1 MALVGK
7 WTKIEQVQSETETEI
22 VTINYPAELPEGHP
36 DFDKAG
42 TTEEIEVPKIDTVET
57 VFEDVYTVVHSVN
70 SWKQPIDGNTNTL
83 FNICYRI
90 YNSKEDRVNDYNS
103 FIYEEHIASVKV
115 DYNLEENEIQQAYK
129 LVNLEQGLE
138 ELIND

>member
-22 VTINYPAELPEGHP
+22 VTIDYPAELPEGHP

-42 TTEEIEVPKIDTVET
+42 TTEDIEVPKMDIVET
-57 VFEDVYTVVHSVN
+57 VFEDVYVIIHSVN
-70 SWKQPIDGNTNTL
+70 SWKQKVVEENKTL
-83 FNICYRI
+83 FNICFRI
-90 YNSKEDRVNDYNS
+90 YESKDDRLNDNNS
-103 FIYEEHIASVKV
+103 FIFEEHILGQEV
-115 DYNLEENEIQQAYK
+115 DYSLSENEIQQAYS
-129 LVNLEQGLE
+129 LLNIQQGFE

>member
-36 DFDKAG
+36 YFDKAG
-42 TTEEIEVPKIDTVET
+42 TTEEIEVPKIDIVET
-57 VFEDVYTVVHSVN
+57 VFENVYTVVHSIN
-70 SWKQPIDGNTNTL
+70 SWKHIIENETDTL

-90 YNSKEDRVNDYNS
+90 YSSKEDRLNDYNS
-103 FIYEEHIASVKV
+103 FIYEEHIVSTKV
-115 DYNLEENEIQQAYK
+115 DYSLDESEIQQAYK
-129 LVNLEQGLE
+129 LVNSEQGLE

>member
-22 VTINYPAELPEGHP
+22 VTINYPAEFPEGHP

-42 TTEEIEVPKIDTVET
+42 TTEEIEVPKTDIVET
-57 VFEDVYTVVHSVN
+57 IFEDVYVVVHSIN
-70 SWKQPIDGNTNTL
+70 SWKHIIESKTDTL
-83 FNICYRI
+83 FNITFRVYE
-90 YNSKEDRVNDYNS
+90 SKEHRENNYNNYLQEP
-103 FIYEEHIASVKV
+103 FILSQTV
-115 DYNLEENEIQQAYK
+115 DYSLDKNEIQQAYDLIK
-129 LVNLEQGLE
+129 IKQGFE

>member
-7 WTKIEQVQSETETEI
+7 WIKIEQVQSETETKK
-22 VTINYPAELPEGHP
+22 VTIDYPAELPEGHS

-42 TTEEIEVPKIDTVET
+42 TTEEIEVPKVDIVET
-57 VFEDVYTVVHSVN
+57 VFEDVYVVVHSIN
-70 SWKQPIDGNTNTL
+70 SWKHIFDGSTETL

-90 YNSKEDRVNDYNS
+90 YNSKENRLSDYNS
-103 FIYEEHIASVKV
+103 FIHENHILSVKV
-115 DYNLEENEIQQAYK
+115 DYTLEESEIQQAYK
-129 LVNLEQGLE
+129 LVNSQQGFE

>member
-22 VTINYPAELPEGHP
+22 IKIDYPAELPEVHP
-36 DFDKAG
+36 YFDKAG
-42 TTEEIEVPKIDTVET
+42 TTEEIEVPKIDITET
-57 VFEDVYTVVHSVN
+57 VFDDVYVVVHCIN
-70 SWKQPIDGNTNTL
+70 SWKHIINDKTDTL

-90 YNSKEDRVNDYNS
+90 YNSKEDRLNDYNS
-103 FIYEEHIASVKV
+103 FVYEEHIVSTKV
-115 DYNLEENEIQQAYK
+115 DYTLDKSEIEQAYK